1 MKEREMKGPLHLLMM
16 MIREEKKKRPV
27 GGGVWQCRRGEMS

>member
-16 MIREEKKKRPV
+16 MIRETKRLV
-27 GGGVWQCRRGEMS
+27 GGGRRGS